1 MLGPFLHTPPPH
13 DEKGKKGAWV
23 IAWLGADHGLR
34 GDAALGGAAALGTPG
49 GCPVPEAKKKPF
61 AREARPCPTYTD

>member
-23 IAWLGADHGLR
+23 IAWL
-34 GDAALGGAAALGTPG
+34 ALIMGFVVTLLSVVLPPRHPRQP
-49 GCPVPEAKKKPF
+49 PVPEAKKKPF